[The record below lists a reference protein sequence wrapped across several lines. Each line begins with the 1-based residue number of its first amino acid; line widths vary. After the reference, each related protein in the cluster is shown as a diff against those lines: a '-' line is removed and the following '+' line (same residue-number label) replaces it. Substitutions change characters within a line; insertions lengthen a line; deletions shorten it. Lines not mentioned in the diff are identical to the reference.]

1 MSITQL
7 GGGQV
12 RIDVDPTKMRELEQN
27 VRNLSETT
35 SKIQSKLLVQKA
47 ERARAMASIE
57 AIENSPTE
65 ARTFMQVGR
74 GFVLDDRVALLE
86 KARTT
91 VTSTGGEI
99 PKLQKLVGHVGEKL
113 TKATNEF
120 RQAEV
125 NMYIAMKM
133 SAQKQ

>member
-74 GFVLDDRVALLE
+74 G
-86 KARTT
+86 
-91 VTSTGGEI
+91 
-99 PKLQKLVGHVGEKL
+99 
-113 TKATNEF
+113 
-120 RQAEV
+120 
-125 NMYIAMKM
+125 
-133 SAQKQ
+133 